1 MCRQATNYSPNTH
14 GFYLP
19 TTCRNLLQLWFST
32 SRDAIFRSEQRASRF
47 GSTGGSWICI
57 LCSWRCSLW
66 DEDELPHFLNSS
78 ERSTLFYSFEWRL
91 YNFEIFRPKK
101 RHELEECANGAKNL
115 SSYHFES
122 VRSAIELIAQLRR
135 WWNLQTSVQIL
146 NRPKAAQILIGLSS
160 EEWTSE
166 RKSDQSSCAVAEFVN
181 QIPDSNV

>member
-1 MCRQATNYSPNTH
+1 MRLEMFIVRRRWTATLFEH
-14 GFYLP
+14 
-19 TTCRNLLQLWFST
+19 
-32 SRDAIFRSEQRASRF
+32 FR
-47 GSTGGSWICI
+47 T
-57 LCSWRCSLW
+57 
-66 DEDELPHFLNSS
+66 SS

-181 QIPDSNV
+181 QTRFECVTRTAQIESHTRRTD